1 MRYESPLAPT
11 APPRDFYVVAI
22 NRTAIEAE
30 WDLPPFDFRGGFILG
45 YKLFIQSTNGGAER
59 TIDITDNST
68 VYVVKGLQPATE
80 YRLSVLAYTSVGDGP
95 RSIHL
100 TLSTLSKDHGSFVY
114 TILCIYWY

>member
-1 MRYESPLAPT
+1 M
-11 APPRDFYVVAI
+11 VAI

-30 WDLPPFDFRGGFILG
+30 WDLPPIDFRGGFILG

-68 VYVVKGLQPATE
+68 VYVVEGLQPATE

-114 TILCIYWY
+114 TILCILVLTIYIFFTRI